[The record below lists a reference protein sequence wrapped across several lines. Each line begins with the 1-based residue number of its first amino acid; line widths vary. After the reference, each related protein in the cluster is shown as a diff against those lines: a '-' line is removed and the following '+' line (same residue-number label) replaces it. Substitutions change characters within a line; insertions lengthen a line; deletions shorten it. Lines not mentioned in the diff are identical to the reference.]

1 MKQFLRYQISG
12 MIFVLWLLIFYY
24 SGDVNSFESFLSNL
38 EKSNFFKN
46 ETLYGFIV
54 ALPIGVIIHQIS
66 VNIKNHIFVKL
77 CEELNDMPNEEV
89 IKLLDNEQTKF
100 IEYIL
105 EKISNLNS
113 FYYVRFDN
121 GFLAPFLAFIL
132 VVISGHSINS
142 IAVIMAIILG
152 YIMLY
157 YISRICKELKIYYSM
172 IRNHIE
178 YKSKSNR
185 KSIEEVV
192 VTRST
197 LFHSSPEVEQIGK

>member
-89 IKLLDNEQTKF
+89 IKQLDNEQTKF

-142 IAVIMAIILG
+142 IAVIIAIILG

-172 IRNHIE
+172 IRNHTE
-178 YKSKSNR
+178 YKSK
-185 KSIEEVV
+185 
-192 VTRST
+192 
-197 LFHSSPEVEQIGK
+197 Q